1 MNIILDPNQKSSARR
16 FLLLVGFGSVIAA
29 SWAWLGLMFRDMS
42 AMPGMSGGMTGMAKF
57 DPFAPSYIGG
67 LIVMWV
73 VMQVAMMLPS
83 ALPMILGFA
92 RMKASERRGARI
104 ALPVGLFAGG
114 YLAAWT
120 AFGIAAA
127 MLQAGLTGTEV
138 LSSMS
143 MKVSGSGLA
152 GGILVLAGVYQWMPL
167 KRACLRRCR
176 TPVGFLMTEWREGPL
191 GPLVMGLRHGLFCI
205 GCCWAIMCLLFA
217 AGVMNPIWIV
227 GIAAW
232 VLVEKVAPHGEAMTR
247 LAGVGLI
254 VGGFAMMLG
263 G

>member
-1 MNIILDPNQKSSARR
+1 MTDILNPVRKPSARR
-16 FLLLVGFGSVIAA
+16 FLLLFGVGSVIAA
-29 SWAWLGLMFRDMS
+29 SWVWLGLMIHDMP
-42 AMPGMSGGMTGMAKF
+42 AMTEMSGETMGTAKF
-57 DPFAPSYIGG
+57 DPFAPGYIGG
-67 LIVMWV
+67 LIVMWI
-73 VMQVAMMLPS
+73 VMQTAMMLPS
-83 ALPMILGFA
+83 ALPMIHGFA
-92 RMKASERRGARI
+92 RLRGGRWF
-104 ALPVGLFAGG
+104 ALPLVLFAGG
-114 YLAAWT
+114 YLAAWS
-120 AFGIAAA
+120 AFSVAAA
-127 MLQAGLTGTEV
+127 TLQAGLTGAAV

-152 GGILVLAGVYQWMPL
+152 GGILILAGLYQWMPL
-167 KRACLRRCR
+167 KRACLRHCR
-176 TPVGFLMTEWREGPL
+176 TPIGFLMTEWREGPM

-254 VGGFAMMLG
+254 AGGVAMVLVN
-263 G
+263 

>member
-16 FLLLVGFGSVIAA
+16 FLLLAGFGSVIAA
-29 SWAWLGLMFRDMS
+29 SWSYLGLMIRDMP
-42 AMPGMSGGMTGMAKF
+42 AMTGGTMGMAKF
-57 DPFAPSYIGG
+57 DPFAPGYLGG

-73 VMQVAMMLPS
+73 VMQAAMMLPS

-92 RMKASERRGARI
+92 RMKGGRWF
-104 ALPVGLFAGG
+104 ALPLVLFAGG
-114 YLAAWT
+114 YLAAWS
-120 AFGIAAA
+120 AFGVAAA
-127 MLQAGLTGTEV
+127 MLQAGLTGMAV

-143 MKVSGSGLA
+143 MKVSGPGLA
-152 GGILVLAGVYQWMPL
+152 GGILILAGLYQWMPL
-167 KRACLRRCR
+167 KQACLRRCR
-176 TPVGFLMTEWREGPL
+176 SPIGFLMTEWREGTM

-232 VLVEKVAPHGEAMTR
+232 VLAEKVVPHGEAITR
-247 LAGVGLI
+247 LVGVGLI
-254 VGGFAMMLG
+254 VGGSVMMLG
-263 G
+263 GG